1 MKKIQIKNAKINF
14 LKVFQMIYF
23 VFPPLVS
30 EEGNA
35 SASKSIKKKLNTDLN
50 HHFYLTETFPQ
61 VIKKDVFIFV
71 NAQTV
76 KK

>member
-1 MKKIQIKNAKINF
+1 MQAHRN
-14 LKVFQMIYF
+14 
-23 VFPPLVS
+23 PS
-30 EEGNA
+30 
-35 SASKSIKKKLNTDLN
+35 KKKTTDLN

-61 VIKKDVFIFV
+61 VVKKDVFIFV

>member
-1 MKKIQIKNAKINF
+1 MRAHQ
-14 LKVFQMIYF
+14 
-23 VFPPLVS
+23 
-30 EEGNA
+30 
-35 SASKSIKKKLNTDLN
+35 KSIKKKLNTDLN